1 MRVRARAGSGGGPF
15 RLSARLLS
23 LLLARQERWQA
34 VTATHLDLDLPPEV
48 SDKLRRLTEETG
60 RGASSLAG
68 EAIAD
73 YVDRELAI
81 IEGIRRGIDDM
92 NAGRI
97 VPHEEAMAR
106 IMANAWGH
114 GRREQC
120 ADRAP
125 PEEAAALEAVDQ
137 EIERIGAG
145 LDRAVTA
152 VTDALARMDGRAGT

>member
-1 MRVRARAGSGGGPF
+1 
-15 RLSARLLS
+15 
-23 LLLARQERWQA
+23 

-92 NAGRI
+92 NAGRL
-97 VPHEEAMAR
+97 VPHEDAMAR
-106 IMANAWGH
+106 I
-114 GRREQC
+114 
-120 ADRAP
+120 RAT
-125 PEEAAALEAVDQ
+125 
-137 EIERIGAG
+137 IEREASN
-145 LDRAVTA
+145 R
-152 VTDALARMDGRAGT
+152 